1 MKHGALGFNPGDWW
15 INGIFAF
22 HAGVIDLN
30 CTGGGICA
38 DKKGAYAV
46 VMKGADEIYTES
58 PDKFRYRCKSND
70 PGRFRMTSADFRST
84 YPIRVLRSHTLNS
97 LWSPRSGIRYEG
109 LHKITGWTLRP
120 ADPAEND
127 GSSLLWEVEFERD
140 YTLENEHSRISAQK
154 HPLAEETDDYM
165 EYKRHRKE
173 MLHRV
178 REELTQGIPSAI
190 PTTPPA
196 ISVPE
201 RPKVTIQSPPMSPKT
216 ELPFSVGDYCL
227 MRDPVLPG
235 SPESPPL
242 TRTSF
247 FPPQPSPRAQTGP
260 VAKPDRQAP
269 PQPRSLTVPQN
280 LRKSLS
286 PINADVRGKS
296 VSRKPDN
303 PSSSPTTADKDR
315 SKGTKDTSFT
325 NDGKEAKSS
334 LAKSFTRIFSDGA
347 LDIADIPESPFGSTF
362 DDDDTNHNESTSYP
376 LDMTPLPSHPIDTF
390 SHPIL
395 RQIKWGSA
403 PRDLAANPPTP
414 KSVSRRRRD
423 RAVYEAFSRQGR
435 PPDPRLLLAAIDDIA
450 DDVAE
455 PEYPDMVLEE
465 PTVRESHSGYA
476 GFRASS
482 GESGR
487 ETRAADQRS
496 DDYMRRI
503 PPGGIDLA
511 RFTAQQEAACGGGAG
526 RNDGRFDDS
535 DEAGGHVGR
544 MLRELSAASSP
555 GGGAAAAA
563 DAGMAERRKHSGRLA
578 SVGGEKGARRSSL
591 SAFDTRMPGPSAVME
606 DGVARFAPAK
616 GGVRRPTIVRF
627 SGMFKRQSLEETV
640 DEVFDEGAAAEEE
653 EKKKNRKKKE
663 KENDGGSG
671 SVEQLLEKSFASTP
685 NW

>member
-70 PGRFRMTSADFRST
+70 PGRFRMTSADFRSR

-109 LHKITGWTLRP
+109 L
-120 ADPAEND
+120 
-127 GSSLLWEVEFERD
+127 
-140 YTLENEHSRISAQK
+140 
-154 HPLAEETDDYM
+154 
-165 EYKRHRKE
+165 
-173 MLHRV
+173 
-178 REELTQGIPSAI
+178 
-190 PTTPPA
+190 
-196 ISVPE
+196 
-201 RPKVTIQSPPMSPKT
+201 
-216 ELPFSVGDYCL
+216 
-227 MRDPVLPG
+227 
-235 SPESPPL
+235 
-242 TRTSF
+242 
-247 FPPQPSPRAQTGP
+247 
-260 VAKPDRQAP
+260 
-269 PQPRSLTVPQN
+269 LTVPQN

-303 PSSSPTTADKDR
+303 PSSCPTTADKDR
-315 SKGTKDTSFT
+315 SKSAKDTSFA
-325 NDGKEAKSS
+325 NNGKEAKSS

-362 DDDDTNHNESTSYP
+362 DDDDTNHNEFTSYP
-376 LDMTPLPSHPIDTF
+376 FDMTPLPSHPIDTF

-476 GFRASS
+476 GFRAGS

-526 RNDGRFDDS
+526 RKDGRFDDG

-563 DAGMAERRKHSGRLA
+563 DAGMAERRRHSGRLA